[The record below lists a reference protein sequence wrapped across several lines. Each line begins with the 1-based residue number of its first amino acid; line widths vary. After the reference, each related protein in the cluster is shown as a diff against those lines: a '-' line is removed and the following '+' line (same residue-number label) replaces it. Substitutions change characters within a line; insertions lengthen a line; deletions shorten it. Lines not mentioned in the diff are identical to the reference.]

1 MDQPI
6 VLSAKALL
14 AFLLATMIL
23 AAGVAVAAAQFS
35 DTPSADAAAGNAA
48 VVKQLKAA
56 NSTLKAANSTLSQ
69 INASIGSYDYS
80 GSSLRRN
87 TKETAN
93 AVVTMCIA
101 VAASPS
107 SC

>member
-6 VLSAKALL
+6 ILSAKALL
-14 AFLLATMIL
+14 AFLFATMIL

-35 DTPSADAAAGNAA
+35 HAQRADAAPGNAA

-56 NSTLKAANSTLSQ
+56 NSTLKAANSTLTA
-69 INASIGSYDYS
+69 INGNIGSFDYS

-87 TKETAN
+87 TKEIAQ
-93 AVVTMCIA
+93 AVVTMCIS